1 MAEALVCLQA
11 VQLASELGVSK
22 LLIMTSFFQKENGI
36 TLKSQNP
43 TKAEQLGMEQ
53 ASESC
58 LPPLPISL
66 EPKTSTASKATEPY
80 IQNSIPS
87 VGCTICKSN
96 LKITKATACLSIQEL
111 RSLVSWFHWLWHRNP
126 IGPKLPS
133 APKFPSTSRPQRG
146 GRSAYVKNRNK
157 MQEQHSRCFIQGTE
171 AAEVTPLMEPYMLLL
186 SANAESGNMTRVN
199 NLAVWQF

>member
-1 MAEALVCLQA
+1 MWGSYSPALSAFVTNMTTGFQ
-11 VQLASELGVSK
+11 

-66 EPKTSTASKATEPY
+66 ERKDSTASKATKPY
-80 IQNSIPS
+80 N
-87 VGCTICKSN
+87 KSN
-96 LKITKATACLSIQEL
+96 
-111 RSLVSWFHWLWHRNP
+111 SLFINSGTEKSGFMKSYWP
-126 IGPKLPS
+126 QTTIGAQVPLD
-133 APKFPSTSRPQRG
+133 FPSTAWGQ
-146 GRSAYVKNRNK
+146 

-186 SANAESGNMTRVN
+186 SANAESGNMTR
-199 NLAVWQF
+199 